1 MSQTLFQNIFHEHE
15 NARYARINQFLI
27 QSRGQTYY
35 FLRMDV
41 PSDFKQTE
49 SSLGRVKIPFM
60 EIFCAQYEQ

>member
-1 MSQTLFQNIFHEHE
+1 MFSMNTKTQD
-15 NARYARINQFLI
+15 AREFSFTTGINQFLI

-35 FLRMDV
+35 FLGMDR
-41 PSDFKQTE
+41 PSDFKHAE